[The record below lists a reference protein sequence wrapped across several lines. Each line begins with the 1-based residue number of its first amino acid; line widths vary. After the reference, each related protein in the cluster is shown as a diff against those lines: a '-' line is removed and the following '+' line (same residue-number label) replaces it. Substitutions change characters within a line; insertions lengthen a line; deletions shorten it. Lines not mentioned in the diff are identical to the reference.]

1 MKSFPGFSE
10 ERRRLFCEQAQD
22 KLRLP
27 PASIE
32 KDIALC
38 ISLGFFRQVLV
49 SSADGEN

>member
-1 MKSFPGFSE
+1 MKKFPGLSE

-32 KDIALC
+32 KDFWVCWTLKE
-38 ISLGFFRQVLV
+38 LFGLP
-49 SSADGEN
+49 E